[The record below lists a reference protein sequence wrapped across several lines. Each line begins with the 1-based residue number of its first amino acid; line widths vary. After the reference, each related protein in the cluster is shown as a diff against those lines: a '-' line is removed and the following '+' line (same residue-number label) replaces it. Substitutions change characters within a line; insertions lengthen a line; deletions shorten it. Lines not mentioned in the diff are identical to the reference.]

1 MRGKYSKQKY
11 NKLYFISL
19 CGYVASTAILA
30 LASESVSKILYP
42 ITLLPFTVLMVY
54 AAYINSKLP
63 PQERKQVSYG
73 LSIFSIHPYVTVFL
87 LVIFA
92 VLAFIECYML

>member
-1 MRGKYSKQKY
+1 
-11 NKLYFISL
+11 
-19 CGYVASTAILA
+19 
-30 LASESVSKILYP
+30 
-42 ITLLPFTVLMVY
+42 MVY

-92 VLAFIECYML
+92 VLAFIECYIL